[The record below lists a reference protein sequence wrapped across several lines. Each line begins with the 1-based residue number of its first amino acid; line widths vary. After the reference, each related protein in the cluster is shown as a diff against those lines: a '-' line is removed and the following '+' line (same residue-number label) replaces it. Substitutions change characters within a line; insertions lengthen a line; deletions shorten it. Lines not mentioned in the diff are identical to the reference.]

1 MDDQTFP
8 AVTVCIPSYNG
19 AAHLP
24 ATIESVLN
32 QEYRDFELL
41 IVDDH
46 SIDNTA
52 DVVARYR
59 DPRLRFMKNAKN
71 LGPEANWN
79 RCLHEARGRY
89 IKLLPQDDLIA
100 PTCLAKQVAV
110 FEQIGGERIALV
122 FCARRIIDGDGR
134 QIMIRHYGQRSD
146 GVISAQD
153 VVRKCFRRGT
163 NLIGEPGSVL
173 FRTDQA
179 RRVGAFD
186 ATYPYVIDLDYWF
199 RLLHHGDAYY
209 ITDTLSSF
217 RLTVGSWSVAIGE
230 RQGTE
235 FRGFVRRIAAAP
247 GFFGTWFDLLCANV
261 MATLNTYL
269 RLVVYRLFLKRR
281 AHGGPATS

>member
-8 AVTVCIPSYNG
+8 TVTVCIPSYNG
-19 AAHLP
+19 ATHLP

-41 IVDDH
+41 IIDDH

-59 DPRLRFMKNAKN
+59 DPRLRFMKNANN

-79 RCLHEARGRY
+79 RCLREARGRY

-134 QIMIRHYGQRSD
+134 QIMIRRYGQRCD

-153 VVRKCFRRGT
+153 VVRKCFRHGT

-179 RRVGAFD
+179 RRTGAFD

-209 ITDTLSSF
+209 IADSLSSF
-217 RLTVGSWSVAIGE
+217 RLTTGSWSVAIGG
-230 RQGTE
+230 RQGIE
-235 FRGFVRRIAAAP
+235 FRRFIRRIAAAP
-247 GFFGTWFDLLCANV
+247 EFSGTWFDLLCANV
-261 MATLNTYL
+261 MATLNTYM
-269 RLVVYRLFLKRR
+269 RLVAYRLFLKRR
-281 AHGGPATS
+281 THDGAATS